1 MLFNSVQFVFLF
13 LPVSLAG
20 YFVIARLLGKR
31 ASLWWLVI
39 CSLLFYG
46 YWKLQYLPLLVG
58 SIAANF
64 VISRGI
70 QRYVNTG
77 ASVRHKGF
85 VLLLLGIFLNL
96 GLLAYFKYFAFLIEI
111 VNRFASSALTVP
123 DILLPLAISFFTFQ
137 QITYLVDSY
146 KGKAERSSALNYAVF
161 VTFFPQLIA
170 GPIVHHTEMMPQFM
184 RCTTGMLRWKSLL
197 AGCII
202 FSLGL
207 FKKVGIADTFAVYA
221 DAGYADHT
229 QLTILDAWITSF
241 SYTFQLYFDFSGY
254 SDMAIGAARM
264 FGIRL
269 PLNFFSPYKA
279 LSIRDFW
286 RRWHI
291 TLSRFLRDYVYIPLG
306 GSRRGDL
313 RVSTNLLTTFLLGGL
328 WHGAGWTFI
337 VWGAIHG
344 VGLVV
349 GRLFAMTG
357 LRLPTIFKWA
367 LTFFVVHLAWVFFRA
382 ESIGQALD
390 ILQTMF
396 GLNPAAMG
404 GPRHVVIT
412 GASAAGKYLLLAL
425 IGVLALPNTD
435 QFARDVRPMWKTVF
449 ASALFGIACIFML
462 ISRSE
467 VFLYFNF

>member
-1 MLFNSVQFVFLF
+1 ML
-13 LPVSLAG
+13 
-20 YFVIARLLGKR
+20 
-31 ASLWWLVI
+31 WLVV
-39 CSLLFYG
+39 CSLFFYG
-46 YWKLQYLPLLVG
+46 YWKLEYLPLLVG

-64 VISRGI
+64 VISTGI
-70 QRYVNTG
+70 QHYVG
-77 ASVRHKGF
+77 GIAPDRSRGF
-85 VLLLLGIFLNL
+85 ALLTLGITLNL
-96 GLLAYFKYFAFLIEI
+96 GLLAYFKYFAFLIET
-111 VNRFASSALTVP
+111 VNGLVGSSVTVS
-123 DILLPLAISFFTFQ
+123 DLLLPLAISFFTFQ

-170 GPIVHHTEMMPQFM
+170 GPIVHHTEMMPQFV
-184 RCTTGMLRWKSLL
+184 RHTLSVLRWKSLL
-197 AGCII
+197 VGCII

-207 FKKVGIADTFAVYA
+207 FKKVVIADTFAIYA

-229 QLTILDAWITSF
+229 QLTILDAWITTF

-279 LSIRDFW
+279 VSIQDFW

-291 TLSRFLRDYVYIPLG
+291 TLSRFLRDYIYVPLG
-306 GSRRGDL
+306 GNRRSDM
-313 RVSTNLLTTFLLGGL
+313 RVSANLMTTFLLGGL

-337 VWGAIHG
+337 VWGGIHG
-344 VGLVV
+344 VALVI
-349 GRLFAMTG
+349 GRLVAMTG
-357 LRLPTIFKWA
+357 LRLPTILKWA
-367 LTFFVVHLAWVFFRA
+367 LTFFVIHLAWVFFRA

-396 GLNPAAMG
+396 GLNPAAME
-404 GPRHVVIT
+404 GPRHVVIN
-412 GASAAGKYLLLAL
+412 GASAAGKYLLLTF
-425 IGVLALPNTD
+425 IGVLVLPNTD
-435 QFARDVRPMWKTVF
+435 QFVRDIRPMWKTILAAV
-449 ASALFGIACIFML
+449 LFGIACIFML

>member
-1 MLFNSVQFVFLF
+1 M
-13 LPVSLAG
+13 
-20 YFVIARLLGKR
+20 
-31 ASLWWLVI
+31 
-39 CSLLFYG
+39 
-46 YWKLQYLPLLVG
+46 
-58 SIAANF
+58 
-64 VISRGI
+64 
-70 QRYVNTG
+70 
-77 ASVRHKGF
+77 
-85 VLLLLGIFLNL
+85 LGIALNL
-96 GLLAYFKYFAFLIEI
+96 GLLAYFKYFAFLIET
-111 VNRFASSALTVP
+111 VNGLVRSDLSVP

-170 GPIVHHTEMMPQFM
+170 GPIVHHKEMMPQFM
-184 RCTTGMLRWKSLL
+184 RRTTSMLRWKNLL

-207 FKKVGIADTFAVYA
+207 FKKVVIADTFAIYA
-221 DAGYADHT
+221 DVGYADHT
-229 QLTILDAWITSF
+229 QLTILDAWITTF

-279 LSIRDFW
+279 LSIQDFW

-291 TLSRFLRDYVYIPLG
+291 TLSRFLRDYIYIPLG
-306 GSRRGDL
+306 GNRRGEM
-313 RVSTNLLTTFLLGGL
+313 RVSANLMTTFLLGGL

-337 VWGAIHG
+337 IWGAIHG
-344 VGLVV
+344 AGLVV
-349 GRLFAMTG
+349 ERAFAMTG
-357 LRLPTIFKWA
+357 LRLPTILKWA
-367 LTFFVVHLAWVFFRA
+367 LTFFMVHLAWVFFRA
-382 ESIGQALD
+382 ESAAQAVD

-396 GLNPAAMG
+396 GLNPDAME
-404 GPRHVVIT
+404 GPKHVVISD
-412 GASAAGKYLLLAL
+412 ASAAGKYLLLAL

-435 QFARDVRPMWKTVF
+435 QFSRDIRPMWKTVL
-449 ASALFGIACIFML
+449 ASILFGIACIFML
-462 ISRSE
+462 ISRSD